1 MNTVSSSAKQVTL
14 DYLTGEPSDGQLHPL
29 YDVPSNLKR
38 RKITARVFEHLF
50 KFSTYGLIAILLYLI
65 GDVLAD
71 GWKWLSLEF
80 LDNFASRY
88 PSRSGI
94 KAALFGSLWLISLTA
109 LFSIPVGV
117 AAGIYLEELMAKSRL
132 NKFITLNIQNL
143 AGVPSIVYG
152 ILGLGL
158 FVRFFNFDRS
168 ILSGALTLALLI
180 LPIIIIATR
189 EALKAI
195 PNTIRH
201 AALSLGA
208 TKWQAV
214 RSHVL
219 PAALP
224 SILTGVILSVSRAI
238 GETAPLIVVGAVAY
252 IRFTPET
259 VMDSYTALPIQI
271 YNWVGKPKAEFHELA
286 AAGIIVLLAVLLIT
300 NSIAILIRNS
310 RQRIN
315 I

>member
-1 MNTVSSSAKQVTL
+1 M
-14 DYLTGEPSDGQLHPL
+14 
-29 YDVPSNLKR
+29 
-38 RKITARVFEHLF
+38 
-50 KFSTYGLIAILLYLI
+50 
-65 GDVLAD
+65 
-71 GWKWLSLEF
+71 
-80 LDNFASRY
+80 
-88 PSRSGI
+88 
-94 KAALFGSLWLISLTA
+94 
-109 LFSIPVGV
+109 
-117 AAGIYLEELMAKSRL
+117 
-132 NKFITLNIQNL
+132 
-143 AGVPSIVYG
+143 
-152 ILGLGL
+152 
-158 FVRFFNFDRS
+158 
-168 ILSGALTLALLI
+168 
-180 LPIIIIATR
+180 
-189 EALKAI
+189 
-195 PNTIRH
+195 
-201 AALSLGA
+201 
-208 TKWQAV
+208 
-214 RSHVL
+214 L